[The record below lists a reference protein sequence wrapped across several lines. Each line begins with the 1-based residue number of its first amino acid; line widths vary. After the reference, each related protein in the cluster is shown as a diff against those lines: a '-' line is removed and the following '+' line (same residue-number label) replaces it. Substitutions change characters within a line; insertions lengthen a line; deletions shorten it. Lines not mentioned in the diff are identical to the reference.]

1 MRNDFVAFILS
12 HGRAGNVD
20 TLKTLRSQGYTGDI
34 VFILDDED
42 KQRDEYEKRYGADNI
57 EVFSKLEISKR
68 FDEMVKGDRR
78 TIVYARNAAFDIAEK
93 RGYRYFVELDDDY
106 TFFAFCFDEN
116 GVPITREKN
125 TNRLDE
131 VFEAMVHFLEETP
144 ETVKTIA
151 FSQGGDF
158 IGGVK
163 SDDKKITLK
172 RKAMNSFFCDVKRRF
187 WFIGRINEDVNTYV
201 LQGNRGDL
209 FFTTT
214 FFSLNQ
220 KITQKN
226 KGGMSDVYIDS
237 GTYLKSM
244 FSVMALPSAVDCRL
258 MGAKNMRL
266 HHNVKWKNAVPC
278 IINEKYRKL

>member
-1 MRNDFVAFILS
+1 MRNDFVAFILP
-12 HGRAGNVD
+12 HGRAARVD
-20 TLKTLRSQGYTGDI
+20 TLKTLRSQGYSGDV

-42 KQRDEYEKRYGADNI
+42 DQRGEYEKRFGAENV
-57 EVFSKLEISKR
+57 EVFSKAAIAER

-78 TIVYARNAAFDIAEK
+78 TIVYARNAAFDIAKK

-106 TFFAFCFDEN
+106 TFFAFCFDDK
-116 GVPITREKN
+116 GVPNTRGKN
-125 TNRLDE
+125 TNKLDE
-131 VFEAMVHFLEETP
+131 VFEAMVLFLERTP
-144 ETVKTIA
+144 ERVKTIA

-158 IGGVK
+158 VGGVK

-172 RKAMNSFFCDVKRRF
+172 RKAMNSFFCDVERRF
-187 WFIGRINEDVNTYV
+187 WFTGRINEDVNTYV

-214 FFSLNQ
+214 YFMLNQ
-220 KITQKN
+220 RITQKN

-244 FSVMALPSAVDCRL
+244 FSVLALPSAVDCRL
-258 MGAKNMRL
+258 MGAKNKRL
-266 HHNVKWKNAVPC
+266 HHNVTWKYAVPC
-278 IINEKYRKL
+278 IIDEKYRKS